1 MASHSNCRALVD
13 HPRNLSDE
21 QLRAMFKAG
30 GFVGV
35 NFWPT
40 IIGEPAN
47 IDHLIDHI
55 AHMYDIG
62 GERKP
67 EGLNNP
73 ADFPKLIDGLRRRGF
88 AERDVADIAG
98 LGLIHYFERIKV

>member
-1 MASHSNCRALVD
+1 MSSCAPCSRPAALWASISG
-13 HPRNLSDE
+13 P
-21 QLRAMFKAG
+21 
-30 GFVGV
+30 
-35 NFWPT
+35 P

-62 GERKP
+62 GEGKVGFGSDFDGIERKP